1 MSWAADAA
9 AGTATI
15 HVTARTGG
23 YVSFGWAD
31 SYNVM
36 SPADVYAVWMDPAS
50 GEPVLSHRYNEQGY
64 DAPTLRALSA
74 TSAVAFASSA
84 GGTLSAQVTV
94 PLPASVAAAA
104 AAAAATAGAPTAASA
119 SAPPPGSTAARP
131 PPAAVTAAAASP
143 PPPRRAPG
151 SNDDDDDDDRRRL
164 LHSSSGSRRALLS
177 AADGDLPA
185 GGVNLIWCTGGSA
198 PFSAEEGWETH
209 GGEEGVDYGA
219 AAIDLLCDAH
229 GAASACVLAVGEASK
244 FTTLHAI
251 ALAGFGATLGAC
263 MLAHALRRRLFALEC
278 AAQATL
284 AHVPLLWRAAAA
296 AGCSSFGAP
305 EAVLLAGYF
314 TTFALY
320 LREALLLDAASPA
333 RAVGALLAPA
343 FGVAL
348 LPVTRHSLWL
358 PLLGVSYERSVAFHR
373 ASASVAMGVMVAHSA
388 MMVVERGVPILT
400 QRGEN
405 VRGDGAVFGT
415 AAAATFAAM
424 GALAAPP
431 VRRAS
436 WELFKAAHLTFM
448 PVAVVLSFIHARMM
462 LGYVLPPLILWA
474 LDAALRFAR
483 SARTHD
489 VTAVTPLP
497 DGAVRLDVATR
508 GALRVAPG
516 QWAYVQIPGVSAL
529 ESHPL
534 SCVCAAGKPEC
545 VSFIIGAGRGAAS
558 FGARIAA
565 LADTTAV
572 EKIRCRLDGCYGG
585 PGLQLH
591 RYTSVLLIA
600 GGVGITPFVS
610 IATHLFSQAP
620 GAPGSTGS
628 ALRAASLVWAVRKRA
643 AAEAWLPDLLPALR
657 ASALFTVRVCV
668 TGEPRDAEHG
678 ARRRSVA
685 YGRPDVA
692 AAVRAAVAAA
702 AEHGEPPRRVAV
714 LACGPAG
721 LVEAAQA
728 AAAAQGC
735 HFHAETFLL

>member
-1 MSWAADAA
+1 M
-9 AGTATI
+9 
-15 HVTARTGG
+15 TARTGG

-36 SPADVYAVWMDPAS
+36 SPADVYAAWMDPAT
-50 GEPVLSHRYNEQGY
+50 GEPTLSHRYNENGY
-64 DAPTLRALSA
+64 DAPTIRTLTA

-84 GGTLSAQVTV
+84 GGTLTAQVTV

-104 AAAAATAGAPTAASA
+104 AAAVAAATTSGASA
-119 SAPPPGSTAARP
+119 AA
-131 PPAAVTAAAASP
+131 
-143 PPPRRAPG
+143 G
-151 SNDDDDDDDRRRL
+151 RRL
-164 LHSSSGSRRALLS
+164 LSDAT
-177 AADGDLPA
+177 DGTLPA
-185 GGVNLIWCTGGSA
+185 GGVNVIWCTGGSA
-198 PFSAEEGWETH
+198 PASGEEGWETH
-209 GGEEGVDYGA
+209 GGKDGTDYGA
-219 AAIDLLCDAH
+219 AAIDLLCDPS
-229 GAASACVLAVGEASK
+229 GAVSACVLAVGKVSA

-263 MLAHALRRRLFALEC
+263 MLAHALRRRLFTLEC
-278 AAQATL
+278 VAQATL
-284 AHVPLLWRAAAA
+284 AHVPLLARAAAT
-296 AGCSSFGAP
+296 AGISSFGTP

-314 TTFALY
+314 VTFALY

-348 LPVTRHSLWL
+348 LPVTRHSLWV

-373 ASASVAMGVMVAHSA
+373 ASAGVAMGVMVAHTA
-388 MMVVERGVPILT
+388 MMVAERGVPILT

-436 WELFKAAHLTFM
+436 WELFKAAHLTLM
-448 PVAVVLSFIHARMM
+448 PVAIVLSFLHARMM

-483 SARTHD
+483 SVRTHD
-489 VTAVTPLP
+489 VLAITPLP

-516 QWAYVQIPGVSAL
+516 QWAYVQVPGVSAL

-534 SCVCAAGKPEC
+534 SCVCAAGTPEC
-545 VSFIIGAGRGAAS
+545 VTFIIGAGRGPAS
-558 FGARIAA
+558 FSARIAA
-565 LADTTAV
+565 LAETMPV

-585 PGLQLH
+585 PGMQLH

-610 IATHLFSQAP
+610 IATHLFSLTPDAHGRKGQ
-620 GAPGSTGS
+620 GAVRS
-628 ALRAASLVWAVRKRA
+628 ASLVWAVRKRA
-643 AAEAWLPDLLPALR
+643 AAEAWVPTLVPALR
-657 ASALFTVRVCV
+657 GSALFTVRVCV

-678 ARRRSVA
+678 ARSRSVS

-692 AAVRAAVAAA
+692 AAVCAAVQAA
-702 AEHGEPPRRVAV
+702 AECGESPRRVAV

-721 LVEAAQA
+721 LVEDAQVA
-728 AAAAQGC
+728 AAAAGA